1 MKNKNSSGPRIEPC
15 GTPLV
20 TSFRVELQ
28 SSILTHCSLLL
39 RYEAEYHEVQCR
51 MPWQN
56 PSIELQFLVHL
67 VDHSIRIF
75 GQEIEEVELWRIY
88 AFEIHV
94 DFHVICISL

>member
-1 MKNKNSSGPRIEPC
+1 
-15 GTPLV
+15 
-20 TSFRVELQ
+20 
-28 SSILTHCSLLL
+28 
-39 RYEAEYHEVQCR
+39 

-56 PSIELQFLVHL
+56 PSIELQVLVHP
-67 VDHSIRIF
+67 VDRSIRIF